1 MYFESKLIY
10 TNKMYKKENVY
21 IAKIFG
27 DDAFFKFG
35 REFIEFG
42 TLCINSID
50 TKSHKYFW
58 HIKECGI
65 YEWNEDNG
73 LKSFRKYFKYDSR
86 FNTMKFVTIE
96 EVKDMFKEENIKD
109 TDAYKQVLEK
119 AKKTGIKQ
127 LLNSSKELCN
137 SDKSQCKWDLIENYV
152 LPNGE
157 IKKSRCHTFS

>member
-50 TKSHKYFW
+50 TKSHKYF
-58 HIKECGI
+58 GI
-65 YEWNEDNG
+65 
-73 LKSFRKYFKYDSR
+73 
-86 FNTMKFVTIE
+86 
-96 EVKDMFKEENIKD
+96 
-109 TDAYKQVLEK
+109 
-119 AKKTGIKQ
+119 
-127 LLNSSKELCN
+127 
-137 SDKSQCKWDLIENYV
+137 
-152 LPNGE
+152 
-157 IKKSRCHTFS
+157 